1 MMKLNIKIKS
11 LVVDEYVIVMIAL
24 LSILVVAIL
33 INSVLT
39 TRTYNVLIR
48 ITHLIRI

>member
-1 MMKLNIKIKS
+1 MVKLNIKIKS
-11 LVVDEYVIVMIAL
+11 LMVDEYVIVAVTL
-24 LSILVVAIL
+24 LSILVVTIL
-33 INSVLT
+33 INNMLT